1 MFAQWIEWLIEHS
14 DQLRPRKRKER
25 HLKIGEVDVT
35 LVHGDITDHLDWLE
49 SKNASLVLRRKL
61 LTKCLEINPFLWKN
75 SVNLQPKWENP
86 PIPKLKWSGVNGT
99 QNLTNKIMKLSNTNA
114 IATIVHGNGTVDQLS
129 KDLLGLK
136 KDPVKRLIL
145 FHKDSNDYEHH

>member
-1 MFAQWIEWLIEHS
+1 
-14 DQLRPRKRKER
+14 
-25 HLKIGEVDVT
+25 
-35 LVHGDITDHLDWLE
+35 
-49 SKNASLVLRRKL
+49 
-61 LTKCLEINPFLWKN
+61 
-75 SVNLQPKWENP
+75 
-86 PIPKLKWSGVNGT
+86 
-99 QNLTNKIMKLSNTNA
+99 MKLSNTNA